1 MKCNDKVRVHDQVI
15 VSGVVVATRNP
26 VESLVS
32 HSTGMT
38 WVHNDFLE
46 VLPEP
51 KVKTNEA

>member
-1 MKCNDKVRVHDQVI
+1 MKCKDKVRVHDQPF

-32 HSTGMT
+32 HSTGTT

-46 VLPEP
+46 VV
-51 KVKTNEA
+51 KAVKTDEN